1 VRARV
6 VVVGGG
12 AIGASCFYHLV
23 ERGVRDVLLVE
34 QAGFASGST
43 GRSAAVVETQ
53 YLAPD
58 KIALCAWSMRL
69 FRDLEREH
77 GLPFTHHGYLRL
89 GHTADDLAQFHR
101 SVQLQREH
109 GVTDA
114 VVLEP
119 AEVARR
125 FPALR
130 ADGVAGALFGPSDG
144 YVDPVRYCELLA
156 ELGRAGG
163 GRVLAGRRLTG
174 IRLDGG
180 RVAGVTVGGEAI
192 DCDVVVNAGGAWARS
207 VGALAGVGVPVD
219 GYRRQLAVFEP
230 AEPFTAPVPMV
241 MDYVPGIEQ
250 EGLYFRDDTSRRL
263 IAGLH
268 WEGHG
273 ERERPEN
280 PEAYRPDADWD
291 YVARVS
297 ELLGTRYRDAA
308 RLRVTG
314 GWAGLY
320 PLTPDSLPVVGEAPG
335 VPGFYLA
342 VGGGGVG
349 LQTSPALGAI
359 AADLITKGATS
370 LLPDLAPYVPTRFAT
385 APPSGGPPSRR

>member
-1 VRARV
+1 VRAHA

-69 FRDLEREH
+69 FRRLEREH

-89 GHTADDLAQFHR
+89 GHTPDDLAQFRR
-101 SVQLQREH
+101 SVELQRAH

-119 AEVARR
+119 AAVARR

-163 GRVLAGRRLTG
+163 GRVVTGRRVTA
-174 IRLDGG
+174 IRLAGG
-180 RVAGVTVGGEAI
+180 RVAGVTVDGEAI
-192 DCDVVVNAGGAWARS
+192 DCDVVVNAAGAWARP
-207 VGALAGVGVPVD
+207 VGELAGVRVPVG

-230 AEPFTAPVPMV
+230 AEPFATPVPMV
-241 MDYVPGIEQ
+241 VDYVPGVEK
-250 EGLYFRDDTSRRL
+250 EGLYFRDDTPRRL

-268 WEGHG
+268 WEGYGHA
-273 ERERPEN
+273 ERPED
-280 PEAYRPDADWD
+280 PDAFRLDADWD

-297 ELLGTRYRDAA
+297 ELLATRYRDAA

-320 PLTPDSLPVVGEAPG
+320 PLTPDSLPIVGEVAA
-335 VPGFYLA
+335 VPGFHLA

-359 AADLITKGATS
+359 AADLIAKGATT
-370 LLPDLAPYVPTRFAT
+370 LLPDVAVYGLERFAT
-385 APPSGGPPSRR
+385 APPSGGPPSHR